1 METSKSECSGADTG
15 TRLPRNEPERRLDG
29 FTIGV
34 TAARRS
40 EELIALLERRG
51 AAVVHA
57 AAIRIIPLADDAELR
72 DATELV
78 IANPPDL
85 TVATTGIGFRGWIE
99 AADEWG
105 VADGLKSA
113 LESGRLVARGPKA
126 TGAIRQAGLREEWSP
141 ASESSAEVL
150 DRLLEEGVEGRRIA
164 VQLHGAATEWEPI
177 ADLCEA
183 LTIAGAQ
190 VIRVPV
196 YRWEPPEDQRPMDRL
211 ISMAINA
218 ELDGISFTSAPA
230 VASMLGRAKATGRLD
245 ELLAALRAGWRR
257 CVLGR

>member
-1 METSKSECSGADTG
+1 M
-15 TRLPRNEPERRLDG
+15 PRNEPERRLDG

-72 DATELV
+72 EATELV

-196 YRWEPPEDQRPMDRL
+196 YRWEP
-211 ISMAINA
+211 
-218 ELDGISFTSAPA
+218 
-230 VASMLGRAKATGRLD
+230 
-245 ELLAALRAGWRR
+245 
-257 CVLGR
+257 

>member
-1 METSKSECSGADTG
+1 M
-15 TRLPRNEPERRLDG
+15 PRNEPERRLDG

-99 AADEWG
+99 AAD
-105 VADGLKSA
+105 
-113 LESGRLVARGPKA
+113 
-126 TGAIRQAGLREEWSP
+126 
-141 ASESSAEVL
+141 
-150 DRLLEEGVEGRRIA
+150 
-164 VQLHGAATEWEPI
+164 
-177 ADLCEA
+177 
-183 LTIAGAQ
+183 
-190 VIRVPV
+190 
-196 YRWEPPEDQRPMDRL
+196 
-211 ISMAINA
+211 
-218 ELDGISFTSAPA
+218 
-230 VASMLGRAKATGRLD
+230 
-245 ELLAALRAGWRR
+245 
-257 CVLGR
+257 